1 MKILRSAFFILLS
14 LFLSEQVISESI
26 SDFEQFRQAMK
37 ARDIEKFQ
45 ELAEKLD
52 VNATTPLGGKESIL
66 YEAAA
71 VGDVR
76 FIRIL
81 LRKGADVHAVDEY
94 GQTALHKV
102 AEVSHNIRSARALL
116 AAGADVNAKDNNG
129 RTPLLEALR
138 AIAELDFITFLLAAD
153 ADVNAIDNRGENA
166 FHYAARGPSLEI
178 VEKLLSVEGGEIEAV
193 STAGFGSTPLRD
205 AILRAYDPMV
215 IRAFLQAGAEM
226 YIEDQHGRDIFDLIS
241 LNRNFQL
248 SERHKIVL
256 FSSGIKKDEWKE
268 LERELENPDSCF

>member
-1 MKILRSAFFILLS
+1 MKILRSALFILLS
-14 LFLSEQVISESI
+14 LFPVKQVISESI

-37 ARDIEKFQ
+37 ARDIVKFQ

-52 VNATTPLGGKESIL
+52 VNATTHLVGKESIL

-102 AEVSHNIRSARALL
+102 AEASHNIRSARALL

-129 RTPLLEALR
+129 ITPLLEALR
-138 AIAELDFITFLLAAD
+138 AIAGLDFITFLLAAD
-153 ADVNAIDNRGENA
+153 ADVNAIDNRGKNA

-205 AILRAYDPMV
+205 AILYAYDPMV

-226 YIEDQHGRDIFDLIS
+226 YIEDKYNRDIFELLS
-241 LNRNFQL
+241 VNRNLELTDQQ
-248 SERHKIVL
+248 KIVL
-256 FSSGIKKDEWKE
+256 LSAGIKKDEWRKI
-268 LERELENPDSCF
+268 ERELKNLDGCF